1 MASSMAIKTLAAS
14 PLTRSPL
21 TKSLSSLVRLVSFST
36 KSDDDDAIPTAG
48 ISRPLADILKELN
61 KKVPDSLVRLRTE
74 DGFNIKYIPWHIV
87 NRIMN
92 LHAPEWSGE
101 VRNITYSA
109 DGKSVSVVYRVTLY
123 GTDAEVSDLFY
134 DSRYDMHP
142 VNLCLLVHMHA
153 SSLILLLSCFPN
165 ASYVVIFLFKFF
177 FILPEFSE
185 HGLPGFV
192 VDKDGKI
199 SRLILSCFMTN
210 SNGASSIILLI
221 ILSSNRM
228 LTIFFS
234 ILFLYCSFAIT
245 I

>member
-1 MASSMAIKTLAAS
+1 MQTELVENQNLETALDFRLCRAVSEFVEFEGKERQMASSMAIKTLAAS
-14 PLTRSPL
+14 PLTRPPL

-123 GTDAEVSDLFY
+123 GTDAEIYRESTGTASVDDPGYGDPVQKAEAMAFRRACARFGLGLHLYHEDL
-134 DSRYDMHP
+134 
-142 VNLCLLVHMHA
+142 L
-153 SSLILLLSCFPN
+153 
-165 ASYVVIFLFKFF
+165 
-177 FILPEFSE
+177 
-185 HGLPGFV
+185 
-192 VDKDGKI
+192 
-199 SRLILSCFMTN
+199 
-210 SNGASSIILLI
+210 
-221 ILSSNRM
+221 
-228 LTIFFS
+228 
-234 ILFLYCSFAIT
+234 
-245 I
+245 